1 MTSHRR
7 ASRLP
12 AARVA
17 ALLVFAVLGCVLGMH
32 GLQPPGA
39 GPVRCAASAP
49 HLTLG
54 SPAPDEGA
62 HAGERHEGGSGDSE
76 HARQPCEAAPGP
88 NAVPVLPAPAPVPP
102 RVPPPS
108 GPSSPG
114 TETAGERS
122 PPSLAQLQI
131 LRV

>member
-7 ASRLP
+7 PPRLP

-17 ALLVFAVLGCVLGMH
+17 ALLVLAVLGCVLGMH
-32 GLQPPGA
+32 GPQPPGV
-39 GPVRCAASAP
+39 GSVPCAASAP
-49 HLTLG
+49 HPTLE
-54 SPAPDEGA
+54 SPAPGVGA
-62 HAGERHEGGSGDSE
+62 HAGEPHEGGSGHSE
-76 HARQPCEAAPGP
+76 QARQSCEAAPGP
-88 NAVPVLPAPAPVPP
+88 NAVPVPPAPAPAPP

-108 GPSSPG
+108 GPATPG